1 MSIWI
6 LILKSNF
13 LVKRVNA
20 SGKRENE
27 IFMMTRKFISS
38 SVWILNFCAALS
50 SLSVVV
56 LWNVAWKAHFEAF
69 NFESTLGYAQTVH
82 IHSFICL
89 FSYLFATFFAAF
101 RVCVPLTTLGVS
113 SFYWVCSEQSDC
125 SWSGCRKFG
134 FNRAERI
141 WSTEKAF
148 GRETGKFARFW
159 PLKSHFDRMFWHF
172 DLDFI
177 WLFVKVPWKAAPS

>member
-1 MSIWI
+1 MHVNP
-6 LILKSNF
+6 NF
-13 LVKRVNA
+13 NIEVKFPCHPSECIRKA
-20 SGKRENE
+20 REWDIYDDDKIYFE
-27 IFMMTRKFISS
+27 F
-38 SVWILNFCAALS
+38 VWILNFFAALS

-89 FSYLFATFFAAF
+89 FSYLFATFFSAF
-101 RVCVPLTTLGVS
+101 RVCVPLTTLEVS
-113 SFYWVCSEQSDC
+113 GFYWVCEQSDC

-141 WSTEKAF
+141 WRTKSIRHRDGKVCSFLAPENCILIACF
-148 GRETGKFARFW
+148 GI
-159 PLKSHFDRMFWHF
+159 L
-172 DLDFI
+172 I
-177 WLFVKVPWKAAPS
+177 